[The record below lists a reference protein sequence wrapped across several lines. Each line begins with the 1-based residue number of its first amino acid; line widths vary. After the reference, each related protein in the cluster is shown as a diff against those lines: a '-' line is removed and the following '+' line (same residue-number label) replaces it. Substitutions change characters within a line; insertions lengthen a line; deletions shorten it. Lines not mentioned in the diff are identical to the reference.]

1 MIGVTFNIK
10 YDDNY
15 SERYEKLCKALAR
28 FNPVEDRTT
37 SCVFLNTQESVDAV
51 HTALYGAL
59 DYRKDKAIVFQTY
72 SHTLKPF
79 GPR

>member
-10 YDDNY
+10 YNETY
-15 SERYEKLCKALAR
+15 SDRYTALHRA
-28 FNPVEDRTT
+28 FEHFGIAEDRTT
-37 SCVFLNTQESVDAV
+37 SCVFLKTDDGDAV

-59 DYRKDKAIVFQTY
+59 DYRVDKAIVFTTY
-72 SHTLKPF
+72 QHTFKHF

>member
-15 SERYEKLCKALAR
+15 SERYRKLHEAMER
-28 FNPVEDRTT
+28 FGIVEDRST
-37 SCVFLNTQESVDAV
+37 SCLFLNTDDGDAV

-59 DYRKDKAIVFQTY
+59 DYKKDKAIVFTTY
-72 SHTLKPF
+72 NHTLKSF
-79 GPR
+79 GPT